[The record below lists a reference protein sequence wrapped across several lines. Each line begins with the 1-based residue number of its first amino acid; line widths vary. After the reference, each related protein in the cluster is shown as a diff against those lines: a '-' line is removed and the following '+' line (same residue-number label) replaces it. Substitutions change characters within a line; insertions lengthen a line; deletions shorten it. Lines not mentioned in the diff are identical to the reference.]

1 MSDKKAKEKTEKK
14 VKKNTVVLYRLQ
26 RLIDGE
32 QSRQTIA
39 DKIGCDVSLITKH
52 YNGNKIVTIDSLK
65 KYAEYF
71 NVSTD
76 YLLGL
81 SDVIST
87 NPAIRDIS
95 QITGLNES
103 TINFLA
109 FNKSIENETTFN
121 RPFIDFIEFFI
132 AKVNRKCS
140 FSFDIAQL
148 REDTTLYAKF
158 LEQLI
163 KQSKEP
169 HFIDTIDEES
179 IKREIDDIIASH
191 SMDDGAVEEL
201 KNSINGCKYTLSQYF
216 AEVIDEFSI
225 SNIENYST
233 NDIQKLENEY
243 YKGNI

>member
-1 MSDKKAKEKTEKK
+1 MDNKIIGNRINTALALREKKQKELAEVLNVKDNVVSYWCGGTRIPKTE
-14 VKKNTVVLYRLQ
+14 Q
-26 RLIDGE
+26 I
-32 QSRQTIA
+32 I
-39 DKIGCDVSLITKH
+39 KIG
-52 YNGNKIVTIDSLK
+52 
-65 KYAEYF
+65 KYL

-95 QITGLNES
+95 QITGLNEN

-132 AKVNRKCS
+132 AKVNEKCS
-140 FSFDIAQL
+140 FSFDISQL
-148 REDTTLYAKF
+148 REDTTLYVKF
-158 LEQLI
+158 LVQLI
-163 KQSKEP
+163 KKSKEP
-169 HFIDTIDEES
+169 HIIDTIDEES
-179 IKREIDDIIASH
+179 IKKEIDYIIASH
-191 SMDDGAVEEL
+191 SMDDGAVDEL

-216 AEVIDEFSI
+216 SEVIDEFSI
-225 SNIENYST
+225 SNIENYSPK
-233 NDIQKLENEY
+233 DIQKLENEY

>member
-1 MSDKKAKEKTEKK
+1 MLLNCEVGFMDNKIIGNRINTALALREKK
-14 VKKNTVVLYRLQ
+14 QKELAEVLNVKDNVVSYWCSGTRIPNT
-26 RLIDGE
+26 E
-32 QSRQTIA
+32 QII
-39 DKIGCDVSLITKH
+39 KIG
-52 YNGNKIVTIDSLK
+52 
-65 KYAEYF
+65 KYL

-95 QITGLNES
+95 QITGLNEN

-163 KQSKEP
+163 KQSKKP
-169 HFIDTIDEES
+169 HFIDTIDEGS

-233 NDIQKLENEY
+233 KDIQKLENEY